1 MDSRRDIRL
10 RTFVRRLLRRS
21 VLRQG
26 GDVTRYA
33 LRDQR
38 NLPRSVQRRR
48 QSGKHCEVGV
58 KRDALQAANAKRGKA
73 VVVLEV
79 PEQPLYRLAA
89 PVEVAPT
96 LGMAGDAREQPA
108 AERERQ
114 RNLLAFRAAKRNDGF
129 YAAFL
134 ALGVDAR
141 VVVALVH
148 RTRLRLEA

>member
-79 PEQPLYRLAA
+79 PEQPLYRLGGPGRGRAN
-89 PVEVAPT
+89 
-96 LGMAGDAREQPA
+96 AGYGGGCEGTAGRRA
-108 AERERQ
+108 
-114 RNLLAFRAAKRNDGF
+114 RAA
-129 YAAFL
+129 AQL
-134 ALGVDAR
+134 A
-141 VVVALVH
+141 
-148 RTRLRLEA
+148 